1 MKIETTLNQIPSLTW
16 NWLKMNRGELKLET
30 SLADEIKAEITGIS
44 EQISY
49 EYKSSIDIPTMEE
62 GLGKETDFIFNTKSE
77 TLYISSKENSKNNT
91 PVILKYELKNDS
103 SVVSKQVIHAKKNS
117 EITVIIISTSE
128 NNTTGFEAISTKLFA
143 EENAKINLIKVQLL
157 GNNFVHLDSTSSVCN
172 ENANTTLTHI
182 ILGAKETFV
191 GVKGDL
197 QEYKS
202 NFNSS
207 LAYLCQNEQKL
218 DMNYVVNHYGKKSE
232 CKMSVK
238 GTLKDSSQKTYRGTI
253 DFKNGCSGAIGDE
266 QEDTLLLS
274 PTVVNKSLP
283 VILCDEEDVSGEHG
297 ATIGRLSEEVLF
309 YMKSRGIAKNVAENI
324 IARAKIQSVVSLI
337 PDEQTVELI
346 QKYMDGVFGDE

>member
-16 NWLKMNRGELKLET
+16 NWLKMNRGEVKIET
-30 SLADEIKAEITGIS
+30 SLADKIEPKMTGLSDEITSSYVQEAEIPS
-44 EQISY
+44 
-49 EYKSSIDIPTMEE
+49 MEE
-62 GLGKETDFIFNTKSE
+62 GLGIETDFIFNAEEKS
-77 TLYISSKENSKNNT
+77 LFISSKENSKSSI
-91 PVILKYELKNDS
+91 PVILKYEMTNNS
-103 SVVSKQVIHAKKNS
+103 SVVSKQIIHARKNS
-117 EITVIIISTSE
+117 EITVIIISTS
-128 NNTTGFEAISTKLFA
+128 NNDDSGFQAISTKLYA

-157 GNNFVHLDSTSSVCN
+157 GNKFIHLDSTSSVCK
-172 ENANTTLTHI
+172 ENANTTLTHV
-182 ILGAKETFV
+182 ILGGKETFV

-197 QEYKS
+197 LEYKS
-202 NFNSS
+202 NFNSD

-218 DMNYVVNHYGKKSE
+218 DMNYVVNHFGKKSE

-274 PTVVNKSLP
+274 PTVLNKSLP

-309 YMKSRGIAKNVAENI
+309 YMKSRGIPKVAAENI

-337 PDEQTVELI
+337 PDEKTAELI

>member
-1 MKIETTLNQIPSLTW
+1 MI
-16 NWLKMNRGELKLET
+16 
-30 SLADEIKAEITGIS
+30 IKRLMQSIR
-44 EQISY
+44 
-49 EYKSSIDIPTMEE
+49 EYKKDSILAP
-62 GLGKETDFIFNTKSE
+62 
-77 TLYISSKENSKNNT
+77 LYVSCE
-91 PVILKYELKNDS
+91 
-103 SVVSKQVIHAKKNS
+103 VVL
-117 EITVIIISTSE
+117 EVIIPFLT
-128 NNTTGFEAISTKLFA
+128 AA
-143 EENAKINLIKVQLL
+143 LI
-157 GNNFVHLDSTSSVCN
+157 D
-172 ENANTTLTHI
+172 
-182 ILGAKETFV
+182 
-191 GVKGDL
+191 KGID
-197 QEYKS
+197 
-202 NFNSS
+202 
-207 LAYLCQNEQKL
+207 AG